1 MLILVFM
8 LNLRVMSCNLS
19 YVGLESYG
27 LESICLWSH
36 CSGNKI

>member
-8 LNLRVMSCNLS
+8 LNLGVMSCNLS

-27 LESICLWSH
+27 TIYLWSY
-36 CSGNKI
+36 CGGNKI